1 MSLAFIRIIG
11 GIAFLDFYFQNKNNR
26 FLQLT
31 IGFFLFA
38 VSPAVQSFFPVLE
51 EIIADPMLI
60 SEEMKFIFILGEVIM
75 SIGIYILVTI
85 FISYSTTISNK
96 SKILGLTPVIIL
108 PIILYPILLFEI
120 TFYLTQA
127 IVLVLILGV
136 AVFIF
141 KHREEIQQIAKNSS
155 IFFLG
160 TIVVAVTNIILV
172 LPIFGSIEFF
182 VTLELLTRIGV
193 SLMVPLIFVHF
204 EYNLLS
210 VEKSTL
216 KDQYSHDLA
225 QFVQTANA
233 RVYLISNNDKIDE
246 KTKET
251 LKDIE
256 SDHMKIGE
264 LIKRIREI

>member
-11 GIAFLDFYFQNKNNR
+11 GLAFLDFYFQNKNNR

-31 IGFFLFA
+31 IGFILFA
-38 VSPAVQSFFPVLE
+38 VSPTVQSFFPKLE
-51 EIIADPMLI
+51 EIISDPTLI
-60 SEEMKFIFILGEVIM
+60 SDEMKFIFILGEVIM
-75 SIGIYILVTI
+75 SIGIYILAII

-96 SKILGLTPVIIL
+96 YKIIGAIPVIVL
-108 PIILYPILLFEI
+108 PMILYPILLFEI

-127 IVLVLILGV
+127 IVLILILGV
-136 AVFIF
+136 AVFIIR
-141 KHREEIQQIAKNSS
+141 HRQEIQQIAKNSS
-155 IFFLG
+155 LFFLA
-160 TIVVAVTNIILV
+160 TIIVAVTNIILV
-172 LPIFGSIEFF
+172 LPIFGSIELF

-225 QFVQTANA
+225 QLVQAASARLYLSSNKENVDDETRETLNKVQT
-233 RVYLISNNDKIDE
+233 
-246 KTKET
+246 
-251 LKDIE
+251 
-256 SDHMKIGE
+256 DHMKIGE